1 MLRSY
6 RKPLV
11 IAAPKMGLKLPQAVS
26 EFEEMGPGTS
36 FKPIYVN
43 EYGGGQKEK
52 VILCSGKVFFD
63 IDSKLNKTE
72 NLGKKVKVIRVE
84 ELAPFPV
91 HQILDELKSVSKD
104 TEVTWVQEES

>member
-43 EYGGGQKEK
+43 EYGGG
-52 VILCSGKVFFD
+52 
-63 IDSKLNKTE
+63 
-72 NLGKKVKVIRVE
+72 
-84 ELAPFPV
+84 
-91 HQILDELKSVSKD
+91 
-104 TEVTWVQEES
+104 